1 MKKIVISA
9 LTFLFLISSSLYAQE
24 RTITGKVTSAD
35 EGGGLPGVNV
45 SVVGTS
51 VATVTNMDGD
61 FTIKVPSND
70 SQLSFTFL
78 GYQTQAI
85 TVNDQSTINVV
96 LKISDVALD
105 QVVVTAL
112 GITREKK
119 TLGYAISE
127 VAGEDVSTVKDLNVV
142 NSLSGKV
149 PGVVITQG
157 TFGPGSSSRIIIRG
171 NNSITGNNQPLF
183 VVDGV
188 PIDNGGS
195 GSASSANTGEYS
207 KTDYGSGVSDIN
219 PDDIESITV
228 LKGPNAAALYGS
240 RAANGVILFTTKSG
254 RSQKGLGVSYNSNFT
269 WENPMILP
277 KFQNE
282 YGQGTG
288 GNVTTDYGTL
298 RTIGGSWGAKL
309 DGTNQL

>member
-78 GYQTQAI
+78 GYMTQTIA
-85 TVNDQSTINVV
+85 VGDQSSINVELQV
-96 LKISDVALD
+96 SDVALD

-112 GITREKK
+112 GIAREKK
-119 TLGYAISE
+119 ALGYAVSE
-127 VAGEDVSTVKDLNVV
+127 VEGDILSNVKESNVI
-142 NSLSGKV
+142 NSLAGRVAGVNLTQSTSGL
-149 PGVVITQG
+149 GGGTMVIL
-157 TFGPGSSSRIIIRG
+157 RG
-171 NNSITGNNQPLF
+171 NNSVTGNNQPLY
-183 VVDGV
+183 VIDGMS
-188 PIDNGGS
+188 IDNSGY
-195 GSASSANTGEYS
+195 GSAAGTGTANYS
-207 KTDYGSGVSDIN
+207 QSDYGTGISDIN
-219 PDDIESITV
+219 PDDVESITV